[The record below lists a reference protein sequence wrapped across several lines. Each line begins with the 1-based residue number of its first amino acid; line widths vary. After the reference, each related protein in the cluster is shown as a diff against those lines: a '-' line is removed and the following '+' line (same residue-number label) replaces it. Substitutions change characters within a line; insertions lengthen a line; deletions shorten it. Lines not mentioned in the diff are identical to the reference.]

1 MAKSASSSSKSAGS
15 SKSPSGS
22 SKSSSMF
29 SGSASTAKGDDT
41 PRTKPAD
48 QQRSEG
54 STRPVGD
61 PAGQKFK
68 AAGDLT
74 LSSHQ
79 SEKSGSEGGSR
90 RPGADAINPRHTD
103 PKKDDAER
111 QAAWEK
117 HEATEQAKVDAN
129 SEERTNAVAAEDA
142 IRSGVSAG
150 SGPTRVVLEKDGGI
164 LRLVAYGLSPVDTGS
179 ILESADL
186 RDGDAL
192 AKIRKRGEER
202 AKATGLQWFDQTALP
217 GGEVPARG
225 F

>member
-1 MAKSASSSSKSAGS
+1 MADKSASRGAFTSTSRP
-15 SKSPSGS
+15 SPS
-22 SKSSSMF
+22 
-29 SGSASTAKGDDT
+29 ARGDDT
-41 PRTKPAD
+41 PRTKPIE

-54 STRPVGD
+54 ISRPVHD
-61 PAGQKFK
+61 PAGQKFGVAGSLTLNPKDGDK
-68 AAGDLT
+68 AAG
-74 LSSHQ
+74 
-79 SEKSGSEGGSR
+79 R
-90 RPGADAINPRHTD
+90 RPGADAVNPQHVD
-103 PKKDDAER
+103 PKRDDAEKR
-111 QAAWEK
+111 AAFDK
-117 HEATEQAKVDAN
+117 REATEQARIDAN

-150 SGPTRVVLEKDGGI
+150 SGPTRIVLEKDGGI